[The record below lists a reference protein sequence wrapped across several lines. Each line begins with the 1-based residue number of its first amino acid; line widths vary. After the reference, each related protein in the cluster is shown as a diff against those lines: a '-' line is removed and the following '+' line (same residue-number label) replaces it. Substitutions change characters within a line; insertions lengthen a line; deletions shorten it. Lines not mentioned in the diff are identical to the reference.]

1 MTFWKTQ
8 HFKSLQLA
16 WYKRLEAEGFRDAE
30 EMIGDDLVLRQ
41 NAAHPYRDQDE
52 LTREIKENYYRLISQ
67 KVQET
72 EFRNEIDRL
81 ILMGHC
87 EGKKATEICEE
98 LKDRGTPRFR
108 HAIRFTVRR
117 YEVLWGLRVYTPQQL
132 GKKVG

>member
-8 HFKSLQLA
+8 DFKSLQQA
-16 WYKRLEAEGFRDAE
+16 WYERLEAEGFQDAE
-30 EMIGDDLVLRQ
+30 ELVGGDMVLRQ
-41 NAAHPYRDQDE
+41 CAAHPYRDQDE
-52 LTREIKENYYRLISQ
+52 LTREIKESYYRIISQ

-72 EFRNEIDRL
+72 KFRSDVDRL
-81 ILMGHC
+81 ILTGYC
-87 EGKKATEICEE
+87 EGKKAKDICEE

-108 HAIRFTVRR
+108 HAIRFIVRR